1 LDERLRSFVEGATR
15 ARVETS
21 ARVGSGASRVT
32 WLVSCSDG
40 AERVLRVD
48 SGDGPMAGTELTLAR
63 EAAVYAALGGGS
75 VAIPRLLAV
84 APGGDALLVERA
96 PGVDS
101 LASLDAPGRARVM
114 DAYVDALATLHG
126 LDTARLALPGFARPE
141 PEDPARAELALWR
154 GVLELRVKR
163 PAPLARFAFGW
174 LERHAPGRADRIA
187 LCHGDVGPGNFL
199 HESGRVTALL
209 DWEFAHLGDPLD
221 DLAWLA
227 FRGHHLNDGIGELAA
242 QLRRWSRAT
251 GLPAAAERIGWYRAL
266 VMLRML
272 VSCLAALDSG
282 AATLDRTVYF
292 SLAALLG
299 ALLPRAL
306 AELAGIAEL
315 TGGAELAGGAPG
327 EPPAPPD
334 AAPGEEAEVLA
345 SVLADLSGVLLPALP
360 AAQQARARGLAL
372 LLLHL
377 QAADRYGP
385 VVREAERE
393 ALARALGRAVEPG
406 EAPRALEARVRE
418 TPPAEEEQ
426 WIRFFAETGARRIA
440 FWPFLAPLAAKPFAR
455 LEA

>member
-63 EAAVYAALGGGS
+63 EAAVYAALGGGA
-75 VAIPRLLAV
+75 VPIPRLLAV
-84 APGGDALLVERA
+84 APAGDALLVERA
-96 PGVDS
+96 RGVDS
-101 LASLDAPGRARVM
+101 LASLDPAGRAGVM

-126 LDTARLALPGFARPE
+126 LDAARLALPGFARPQ

-174 LERHAPGRADRIA
+174 LERHAPARADRIA

-199 HESGRVTALL
+199 HDGGRVTALL

-306 AELAGIAEL
+306 AELAGIAADE
-315 TGGAELAGGAPG
+315 A
-327 EPPAPPD
+327 PAPPD
-334 AAPGEEAEVLA
+334 AAPSEEAEVFA
-345 SVLADLSGVLLPALP
+345 SLLADLSGVLLPALP
-360 AAQQARARGLAL
+360 AAAQARARGLAL

-385 VVREAERE
+385 HVREAERE
-393 ALARALGRAVEPG
+393 ALARALGRAPGPG

-418 TPPAEEEQ
+418 TPPAEEEH

-440 FWPFLAPLAAKPFAR
+440 LWPFLAPLAAKPLAR
-455 LEA
+455 LET

>member
-21 ARVGSGASRVT
+21 TRVGSGASRVT
-32 WLVSCSDG
+32 WLFSCSDG
-40 AERVLRVD
+40 GERVLRVD
-48 SGDGPMAGTELTLAR
+48 SGDGPLAGTELTLAR
-63 EAAVYAALGGGS
+63 EAAVYAALGGGA
-75 VAIPRLLAV
+75 VPIPQLLAV
-84 APGGDALLVERA
+84 APAGDALLVERA

-101 LASLDAPGRARVM
+101 LASLDAAGRARVM

-126 LDTARLALPGFARPE
+126 LDAARLPLPGFARPDAA
-141 PEDPARAELALWR
+141 DPARAELELWR

-163 PAPLARFAFGW
+163 PAPLARFAFAW
-174 LERHAPGRADRIA
+174 LERHAPRSADRIA

-199 HESGRVTALL
+199 HDGGRVTALL

-242 QLRRWSRAT
+242 QLRRWSQAT
-251 GLPAAAERIGWYRAL
+251 GLPVAAERIGWYRAL

-282 AATLDRTVYF
+282 AATLDRSIYF

-306 AELAGIAEL
+306 AELAGV
-315 TGGAELAGGAPG
+315 APG
-327 EPPAPPD
+327 EPPAPPC
-334 AAPGEEAEVLA
+334 AAPSEQAEAFA

-360 AAQQARARGLAL
+360 AAQQARGRGLAL

-377 QAADRYGP
+377 QAADRHGP
-385 VVREAERE
+385 AVREAERE

-418 TPPAEEEQ
+418 TPPAEQEQ

-440 FWPFLAPLAAKPFAR
+440 LWPFLAPLAAKPLAR